1 MPNPASNPATTAPQP
16 AVLARMF
23 NGLTEGVAIVEGAFG
38 KNGWVIAHSN
48 PALSKLSG
56 YAPAG
61 LQKMTHGKLHKD
73 RSDLAAMRRW
83 AKQGADAASLAQ
95 RGLSQAQR
103 RYDAV
108 RRLDAQRI
116 GRRRG
121 QPHAGHDHL
130 PGHDSQSAV
139 AGSPGAFSATGGG
152 RPTGRWCRP
161 RFQQPPLGHQR
172 LHGDFASPLGRRIER
187 PQRDPRDP
195 PGGPARSRL

>member
-56 YAPAG
+56 YAPAE

-83 AKQGADAASLAQ
+83 AKQGADAAPPSLKRVISSANTI
-95 RGLSQAQR
+95 R
-103 RYDAV
+103 RC
-108 RRLDAQRI
+108 
-116 GRRRG
+116 
-121 QPHAGHDHL
+121 
-130 PGHDSQSAV
+130 S
-139 AGSPGAFSATGGG
+139 SPGRSAHWSTT
-152 RPTGRWCRP
+152 RAT
-161 RFQQPPLGHQR
+161 
-172 LHGDFASPLGRRIER
+172 SRR
-187 PQRDPRDP
+187 
-195 PGGPARSRL
+195 S